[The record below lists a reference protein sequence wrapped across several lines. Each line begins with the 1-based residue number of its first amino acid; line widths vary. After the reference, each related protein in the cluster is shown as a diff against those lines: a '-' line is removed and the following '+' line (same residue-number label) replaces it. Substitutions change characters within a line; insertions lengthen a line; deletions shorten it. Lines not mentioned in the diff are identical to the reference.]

1 MQLQGSLSELKL
13 PDILQLANM
22 SQETGVVEFKN
33 SEGVTGKIVLENGE
47 VIHARVDELVGD
59 EAVYEIAI
67 WFEGSFRVVPVDKA
81 YSANVEGNLTSLL
94 MESARRLDEWRVLA
108 RKIPSLSYFP
118 FIVEDSP
125 REQTLNTTEWEILRY
140 VDGSRNLRD
149 IAVTCG
155 RSPFAVSKL
164 VYGLLIHNMVALSKT
179 PKKVTQEVE
188 LPPLVEKLIKLK
200 ESAMEICGGL
210 TTRGMEEA
218 VEKGLAQLEQDPGD
232 KKAVIDAANAML
244 QEWMDV
250 KGKDETRILAAR
262 FKNILKG
269 QADS

>member
-13 PDILQLANM
+13 PDILPLANM
-22 SQETGVVEFKN
+22 SQETGVVEFRN
-33 SEGVTGKIVLENGE
+33 DEGVTGKIVLIDGE
-47 VIHARVDELVGD
+47 VKYARVGELTGD

-67 WFEGSFRVVPVDKA
+67 WFDGTFRVVPVENE
-81 YSANVEGNLTSLL
+81 YPENVEGNLTGLL

-118 FIVEDSP
+118 YIVEDEP

-149 IAVTCG
+149 IAVTCS

-179 PKKVTQEVE
+179 PVQTTQEVE

-200 ESAMEICGGL
+200 ESAMEICGGRI
-210 TTRGMEEA
+210 TGGMEGA
-218 VEKGLAQLEQDPGD
+218 VEKGLQLLEKDPED

-244 QEWMDV
+244 QEWMNV
-250 KGKDETRILAAR
+250 KGKEDARVLAAR
-262 FKNILKG
+262 FKAILKG